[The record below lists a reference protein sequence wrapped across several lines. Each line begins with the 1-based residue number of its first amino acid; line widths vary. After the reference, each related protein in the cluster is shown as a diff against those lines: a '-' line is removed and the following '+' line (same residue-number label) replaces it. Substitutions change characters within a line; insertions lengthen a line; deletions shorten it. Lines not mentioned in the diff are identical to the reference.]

1 MRAAKHG
8 MTFVNGLIV
17 VTPIIVTCYIVGA
30 ALWWLDVRLRQ
41 ALGYVLGT
49 SYPGLGIGVGMVGIY
64 AVGLLTRTW
73 LFRMLMRTGEKV
85 LARIP
90 LVKSLYSAI
99 RDLLQFLGGSD
110 SESRGRPAIL
120 SLRNGAAK
128 MLCIRTQQRARSFM
142 QDDEDLVPVYLP
154 MSFQIGGFT
163 LYVPRET
170 VQEIEGMTV
179 EELLKLAMTAGIG
192 TMEAAKGPQNGSGAP
207 QGPPPEDGQRQFSGN
222 T

>member
-8 MTFVNGLIV
+8 VTFVNGLIV
-17 VTPIIVTCYIVGA
+17 VTPVIVTCYIVGA

-41 ALGYVLGT
+41 ALGHVVGT
-49 SYPGLGIGVGMVGIY
+49 SYPGLGIAVGMVGIY

-73 LFRMLMRTGEKV
+73 LFRILLRTGEKV

-99 RDLLQFLGGSD
+99 RDLLQFLGGANSA
-110 SESRGRPAIL
+110 SRGSPAVL
-120 SLRNGAAK
+120 TLKNGAAR
-128 MLCIRTQQRARSFM
+128 MLCIRTRQKARSFIP
-142 QDDEDLVPVYLP
+142 DGEDLVPVYLP

-163 LYVPRET
+163 VYVPRAA

-179 EELLKLAMTAGIG
+179 EELLKVAITAGIG
-192 TMEAAKGPQNGSGAP
+192 TMEAPKGPRNSNETP
-207 QGPPPEDGQRQFSGN
+207 QRPRPEDKQGQPR
-222 T
+222 